1 MKKEYLVKIYKQDY
15 NNGGNSILIRTSDW
29 EFDSKK
35 DAFKNARYKI
45 AEYAK
50 EFFLNYEGDFND
62 KCWGQAVDTYKNLM
76 KGYDPNFENDEDEI
90 VYYFKVFS
98 RKIKN

>member
-15 NNGGNSILIRTSDW
+15 ENGGKISLIRTSDW

-35 DAFKNARYKI
+35 EVFKNARYEI
-45 AEYAK
+45 AEIAK

-62 KCWGQAVDTYKNLM
+62 KNWGWAVNSYKILM
-76 KGYDPNFENDEDEI
+76 QGDVDVFENDEI

-98 RKIKN
+98 KKIKD